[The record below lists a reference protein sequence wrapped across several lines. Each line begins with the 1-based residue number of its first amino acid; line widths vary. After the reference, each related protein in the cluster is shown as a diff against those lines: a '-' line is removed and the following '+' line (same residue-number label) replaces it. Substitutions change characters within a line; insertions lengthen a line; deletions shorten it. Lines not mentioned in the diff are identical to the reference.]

1 MTHPRL
7 PPLLAP
13 FGKRPGARRI
23 LTFIL
28 LACIVFCAQV
38 ATLRADPAALRA
50 ALEAV
55 SARDWDRA
63 RSLAPAGVGRD
74 LVEWHRLRAGEGLL
88 GDYEDFLRRHSDW
101 PGMDYLRAQG
111 EAAVARSTTPDR
123 VLAYFGQGHAT
134 TAEGALAQ
142 IRALQAIGRRD
153 DAAQAARRAWVGLR
167 LTTAEEAEFLTLAG
181 PDLALAHEARTDAAL
196 WAGRQPEADRMRR
209 HLSPGW
215 QALTRA
221 RMALR
226 ADADGVN
233 ALIDAVPA
241 ALRDHPGLAY
251 ERFTWRMRKELWDG
265 ALEMLVDRSA
275 SATGLGHPEEWGRR
289 RIQLVRQLLSD
300 NRPRDAMRA
309 ASPHHLTSGGDY
321 ADLEFLAG
329 WIALRHLNDPE
340 RALTH
345 FRHLREGVSTPI
357 SLSRA
362 DYWEGRALEALGRN
376 EAARS
381 AWQAGAQHQTAYYG
395 LLSAERLG
403 LSLDP
408 ALANAG
414 QRVDWRQAGFTGSSV
429 MQAARLLLA
438 AGDRALA
445 RRFLLHLAESL
456 DARGLEALGDY
467 ALEANEPNF
476 AVLIGKEAAG
486 RGIILPRAYFPVP
499 DLVPD
504 GLPVSRALALSIA
517 RRESEFAVDV
527 RSPAGALGLMQVMP
541 GTAKLMADKLGLPHS
556 VPRLTTDPPFNVR
569 LGAAYLAQL
578 VEEFGPAVA
587 LVAAGYNAGPGRPR
601 RWITEFGDPR
611 QASVDVVDW
620 VETVP
625 FAETR
630 TYIMRV
636 VESLV
641 IYRAKL
647 RGSPGPV
654 RVTAELTGR

>member
-1 MTHPRL
+1 MMMTQL
-7 PPLLAP
+7 PLARPLP
-13 FGKRPGARRI
+13 NI
-23 LTFIL
+23 SVIL
-28 LACIVFCAQV
+28 LIWLCLLVIAAP
-38 ATLRADPAALRA
+38 LRADPAAMRA

-63 RSLAPAGVGRD
+63 RNLAPAGIGRD
-74 LVEWHRLRAGEGLL
+74 VVEWHRLRAGEGLL
-88 GDYEDFLRRHSDW
+88 GDYEDFLRRRADW
-101 PGMDYLRAQG
+101 PGMDYLRQQG
-111 EAAVARSTTPDR
+111 ETAVARSTSPDR
-123 VLAYFGQGHAT
+123 VLAFFGQGQAA
-134 TAEGALAQ
+134 TAEGAMAH
-142 IRALQAIGRRD
+142 IRALQALGRTEE
-153 DAAQAARRAWVGLR
+153 AANIARRAWVGLR
-167 LTTAEEAEFLTLAG
+167 LNATEEAAMLALAG
-181 PDLALAHEARTDAAL
+181 PALALAHEARADAAL
-196 WAGRQPEADRMRR
+196 WAGRQPEAERMLR

-215 QALTRA
+215 QALARA

-226 ADADGVN
+226 ADGDGVN

-251 ERFTWRMRKELWDG
+251 ERFTWRMRKGLWDG
-265 ALEMLVDRSA
+265 ALEMLTQRSA
-275 SATGLGHPEEWGRR
+275 TATGLGHPEEWGRR

-300 NRPRDAMRA
+300 NRPRDALRA
-309 ASPHHLTSGGDY
+309 ATPHHLTSGGDY

-329 WIALRHLNDPE
+329 WIALRKLDDPE

-345 FRHLREGVSTPI
+345 FRHLRAGVSTPI

-362 DYWEGRALEALGRN
+362 DYWEGRALEALGRTD
-376 EAARS
+376 AAQT
-381 AWQAGAQHQTAYYG
+381 AWRIGAKHQSAYYG

-408 ALANAG
+408 ALAG
-414 QRVDWRQAGFTGSSV
+414 EGRRVDWRQAGFATGSV

-438 AGDRALA
+438 AGDRGQA
-445 RRFLLHLAESL
+445 RRFLLHLSESL

-467 ALEANEPNF
+467 ALEAGEPNF
-476 AVLIGKEAAG
+476 AVLIGKQAAG
-486 RGIILPRAYFPVP
+486 RGIILPRAYFPVS

-556 VPRLTTDPPFNVR
+556 VPRLTSDPPYNVR

-578 VEEFGPAVA
+578 VEEFGPAIT
-587 LVAAGYNAGPGRPR
+587 LIAAGYNAGPGRPR

-620 VETVP
+620 VETIP

-630 TYIMRV
+630 TYVMRV

-654 RVTAELTGR
+654 RVTAELTGRG

>member
-1 MTHPRL
+1 MIHPPAFRRL
-7 PPLLAP
+7 SRQNLA
-13 FGKRPGARRI
+13 AII
-23 LTFIL
+23 LIWL
-28 LACIVFCAQV
+28 VFFVSALP
-38 ATLRADPAALRA
+38 LRADPAALRA

-55 SARDWDRA
+55 AARDWDRA
-63 RSLAPAGVGRD
+63 LTLAPAGLGRD

-88 GDYEDFLRRHSDW
+88 GDYEDFLRRRADW
-101 PGMDYLRAQG
+101 PGMDYLRQQG
-111 EAAVARSTTPDR
+111 EEAVARSTTPDR
-123 VLAYFGQGHAT
+123 VLAYFGQGRAAT
-134 TAEGALAQ
+134 AAGALAQ
-142 IRALQAIGRRD
+142 IRALRATGRTQE
-153 DAAQAARRAWVGLR
+153 AAEAARRAWVGLR
-167 LTTAEEAEFLTLAG
+167 LNAEEETELLALAG
-181 PDLALAHEARTDAAL
+181 PDLALAHEARADATL
-196 WAGRQPEADRMRR
+196 WGGRQPEADRMLR

-215 QALTRA
+215 QALARA

-226 ADADGVN
+226 ADAKGVN

-265 ALEMLVDRSA
+265 ALEMLTERSA

-300 NRPRDAMRA
+300 NRPRDALRA
-309 ASPHHLTSGGDY
+309 ASPHHLTSGGDF

-340 RALTH
+340 RALSH
-345 FRHLREGVSTPI
+345 FRRLREGVSTPI

-362 DYWEGRALEALGRN
+362 DYWEGRALEALGRKDAA
-376 EAARS
+376 EAAWR
-381 AWQAGAQHQTAYYG
+381 QGAQHQTAYYG

-408 ALANAG
+408 TLANAG
-414 QRVDWRQAGFTGSSV
+414 QRVDWRQAGFANHSV
-429 MQAARLLLA
+429 MQAAQLLLQ

-467 ALEANEPNF
+467 ALEAGEPNF

-556 VPRLTTDPPFNVR
+556 VPRLTSDPPFNVR

-587 LVAAGYNAGPGRPR
+587 LIAAGYNAGPGRPR

-647 RGSPGPV
+647 RGAPGPV